1 MARSLGIPCL
11 GNLAAG
17 QLGEG
22 RQDELGVGHVAAEVL
37 ALQPLQVLVPAGGE
51 PGSLLMDDVG
61 EKCVLPAGLDVVLL
75 PVVGELAA
83 DVLATHALLDPLF
96 GTTLSLPVFAGAVEA
111 MDGYE

>member
-37 ALQPLQVLVPAGGE
+37 ALQPLQVLVPAAAGGQYAVYV
-51 PGSLLMDDVG
+51 PGKKGHL
-61 EKCVLPAGLDVVLL
+61 C
-75 PVVGELAA
+75 
-83 DVLATHALLDPLF
+83 
-96 GTTLSLPVFAGAVEA
+96 TLCR
-111 MDGYE
+111 